1 MPITRLSVQALRILE
16 ENPQARIHSAFTSAV
31 NLQAGERLI
40 TCSTGAISA
49 PHGVE
54 MSPGDLAQLLAQIRD
69 EGAHGLGIAGKVR

>member
-1 MPITRLSVQALRILE
+1 MPITRLSAEALRILE
-16 ENPQARIHSAFTSAV
+16 ENPPASIHSAFTSAV

-54 MSPGDLAQLLAQIRD
+54 MTPGDLAELQRLHCTAPREVLDWQPA
-69 EGAHGLGIAGKVR
+69 